1 MRQENSALSV
11 RLIRSTRALSNGGY
25 TIVEVLM
32 ATAILGIGF
41 IGLIQGM
48 TIGSEELDT
57 SRKQQVATQIV
68 SAEIER
74 LRGGSWTTVANLP
87 ATASITINNS
97 GVISGD
103 QSSFA
108 LSNYTASSAD
118 DNVALSSLAKGFTC
132 SFVETRLRPALATA
146 ATATFVKVVY
156 TISWTS
162 NTGRVY
168 SRNTEVY
175 VGKNGLQLSYQKS

>member
-1 MRQENSALSV
+1 MRRKTSALPVGQGPNVHTGSN
-11 RLIRSTRALSNGGY
+11 RAY

-57 SRKQQVATQIV
+57 SRKQQIATQIV

-87 ATASITINNS
+87 GTASITINNS
-97 GVISGD
+97 GAISGD

-108 LSNYTASSAD
+108 LSNYTSGSGD
-118 DNVALSSLAKGFTC
+118 DNVALSSSAKGFTC

-146 ATATFVKVVY
+146 ATATYVKVVY
-156 TISWTS
+156 TVSWKS